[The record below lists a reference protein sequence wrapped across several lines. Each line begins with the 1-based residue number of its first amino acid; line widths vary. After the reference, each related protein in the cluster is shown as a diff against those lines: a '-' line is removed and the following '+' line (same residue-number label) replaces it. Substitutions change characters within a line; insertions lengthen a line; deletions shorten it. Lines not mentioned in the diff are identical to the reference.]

1 MELIALQDPQT
12 TDSRRHA
19 RVLALYRENGRAI
32 FGYALG
38 MVGQKA
44 DAEDVV
50 QDAFLRLEQHLA
62 ARPDGDDPNLRGW
75 LYRVTT
81 NLCRD
86 LHRKRQ
92 RRSELRAEQPVAAGG
107 ADGLSALALERVLG
121 RLKPRERAL
130 VLMRGEGLSY
140 AEMAAAADLRPSSVG
155 QLLARAVRRFT
166 TEYDREI
173 GMEVDS

>member
-1 MELIALQDPQT
+1 MVEVLTADVALLNERTPRELVELAYKRHRDRVYRIAFRY
-12 TDSRRHA
+12 SS
-19 RVLALYRENGRAI
+19 GRA
-32 FGYALG
+32 AW
-38 MVGQKA
+38 
-44 DAEDVV
+44 AEDVA
-50 QDAFLRLEQHLA
+50 QDAFIRLWQHVGGLT
-62 ARPDGDDPNLRGW
+62 DPEDLQGW